1 MNPRLFR
8 LSVLSA
14 ALFSG
19 HAAAVGFG
27 EIVLLSRVGEPLRA
41 EVPLLAGAGEQI
53 DTACFSLATLPGS
66 DLPVVSSGRIRLA
79 RDGQNYR
86 LFITGTKPIAEPIF
100 VIALRANC
108 GIELQR
114 DFVLMPPAPLMLA
127 AADGYGQAPTAA
139 VVSKKTANFQ
149 EIRAREGDTLESIA
163 EAQATGNLVEQR
175 RLLTAMKRAN
185 PGLSAEQPLSEDTA
199 VRIPKLRK
207 SYAAES
213 AEHAEP
219 PPVTQR
225 REAPPPRPRKAAP
238 PPEVRPAPSA
248 NTQDRL
254 VLGAPPAEATAGEK
268 PVAQRG
274 TQSEMDER
282 MLKLETTLN
291 LLNQEVEKLN
301 NALTLTTEALA
312 VQNKLQNA
320 QALQA
325 EAASA
330 PAAIKV
336 IAPAPLPAERTSQS
350 NWLELLLSALVG
362 GGIAAGLAHLLA
374 RRATRNANAEMPLAV
389 NGYRHEV
396 VPHLAPTAPP
406 TPAGKAAPAPSLSS
420 GEVDIPLDFSDK
432 KAVDVDFDDG
442 NSALEL
448 AEIMLSFGRI
458 HGAAETLAQHIEE
471 NAPDNIQPWSMLL
484 DLYRRGD
491 MRAEFETLAT
501 RMRNKFNV
509 HVNAWEDSSTPVSGL
524 KSLEDY
530 AHVVWRINHS
540 WGTQDCLDYLFDL
553 VHDNR
558 AGTRG
563 GFPLEVVEEI
573 ALLMRVLEEGYGLR
587 RRG

>member
-1 MNPRLFR
+1 MAIAMRSYLT
-8 LSVLSA
+8 
-14 ALFSG
+14 
-19 HAAAVGFG
+19 
-27 EIVLLSRVGEPLRA
+27 SRR
-41 EVPLLAGAGEQI
+41 
-53 DTACFSLATLPGS
+53 
-66 DLPVVSSGRIRLA
+66 
-79 RDGQNYR
+79 
-86 LFITGTKPIAEPIF
+86 
-100 VIALRANC
+100 
-108 GIELQR
+108 
-114 DFVLMPPAPLMLA
+114 PP
-127 AADGYGQAPTAA
+127 
-139 VVSKKTANFQ
+139 
-149 EIRAREGDTLESIA
+149 
-163 EAQATGNLVEQR
+163 
-175 RLLTAMKRAN
+175 
-185 PGLSAEQPLSEDTA
+185 
-199 VRIPKLRK
+199 
-207 SYAAES
+207 
-213 AEHAEP
+213 
-219 PPVTQR
+219 
-225 REAPPPRPRKAAP
+225 
-238 PPEVRPAPSA
+238 
-248 NTQDRL
+248 
-254 VLGAPPAEATAGEK
+254 
-268 PVAQRG
+268 
-274 TQSEMDER
+274 
-282 MLKLETTLN
+282 
-291 LLNQEVEKLN
+291 
-301 NALTLTTEALA
+301 
-312 VQNKLQNA
+312 
-320 QALQA
+320 
-325 EAASA
+325 
-330 PAAIKV
+330 
-336 IAPAPLPAERTSQS
+336 
-350 NWLELLLSALVG
+350 
-362 GGIAAGLAHLLA
+362 
-374 RRATRNANAEMPLAV
+374 
-389 NGYRHEV
+389 
-396 VPHLAPTAPP
+396 PP